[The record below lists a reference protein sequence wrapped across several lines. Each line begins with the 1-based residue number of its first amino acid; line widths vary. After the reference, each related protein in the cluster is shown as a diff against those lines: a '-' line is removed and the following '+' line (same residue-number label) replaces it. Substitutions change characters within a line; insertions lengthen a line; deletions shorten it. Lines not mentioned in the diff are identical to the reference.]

1 MIIGDFQSP
10 VSNTCVVEWLVTT
23 QTNTVSKQDFQGA
36 KSIHISL
43 QHSIHGVAILIVQKT
58 APLAILTVACMTVKS
73 LKRKTAENKN

>member
-43 QHSIHGVAILIVQKT
+43 QHSIHGVAILIVPKNSALSNTDCSMHDCQKF
-58 APLAILTVACMTVKS
+58 
-73 LKRKTAENKN
+73 EEEDG